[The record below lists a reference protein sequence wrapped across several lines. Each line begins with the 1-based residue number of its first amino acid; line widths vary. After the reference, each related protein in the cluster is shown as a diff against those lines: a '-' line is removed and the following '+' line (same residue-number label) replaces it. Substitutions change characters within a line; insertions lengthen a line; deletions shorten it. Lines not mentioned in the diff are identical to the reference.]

1 MLRLLFVAPVW
12 ANHVPP
18 VLYPVASLL
27 LPAFKSTTP
36 EAVGQLPSV
45 TQQHPKARI
54 GV

>member
-27 LPAFKSTTP
+27 LPAFKGITP
-36 EAVGQLPSV
+36 EVAG
-45 TQQHPKARI
+45 
-54 GV
+54 